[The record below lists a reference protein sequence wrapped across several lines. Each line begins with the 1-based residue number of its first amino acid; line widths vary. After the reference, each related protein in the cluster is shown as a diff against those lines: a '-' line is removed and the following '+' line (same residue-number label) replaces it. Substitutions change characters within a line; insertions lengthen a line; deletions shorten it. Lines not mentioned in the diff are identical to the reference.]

1 MVLFNI
7 PLTTPLCGVGAKE
20 GWIVNADPRMLLLLS
35 YYRDA
40 ELRGANL
47 LFRLMSHLDDADSQ
61 VKLSLHLAD
70 ETRHAWLWTK
80 RITDL
85 GGAPTKVADGYQT
98 RIGLRVVPRNL
109 IDILALTVVVE
120 ERSYQRY
127 TEHANRPDVDAETL
141 AVLNEVTKDE
151 KWHIAW
157 IKGKLEELAAVEGIA
172 DRMHEALAR
181 YREIDRH
188 VYAELLEKERATFA
202 TPASA
207 ALAV

>member
-1 MVLFNI
+1 M
-7 PLTTPLCGVGAKE
+7 A
-20 GWIVNADPRMLLLLS
+20 ADPRVILMLN

-47 LFRLMSHLDDADSQ
+47 LFRLMSHLDDPDSQ

-85 GGAPTKVADGYQT
+85 GGDPAKVADGYQT

-127 TEHANRPDVDAETL
+127 MEHAQRPNVDPETL
-141 AVLNEVTKDE
+141 ALLGEVTKDE

-157 IKGKLEELAAVEGIA
+157 IKGKLEEIAATEGGSE
-172 DRMHEALAR
+172 RMNEALER
-181 YREIDRH
+181 YREIDQQ
-188 VYAELLEKERATFA
+188 VYGELLAKERATFGEDL
-202 TPASA
+202 SEA
-207 ALAV
+207 AAV

>member
-1 MVLFNI
+1 M
-7 PLTTPLCGVGAKE
+7 A
-20 GWIVNADPRMLLLLS
+20 ADPRTILLLN

-47 LFRLMSHLDDADSQ
+47 LFRLMSHLDDPDSQ

-70 ETRHAWLWTK
+70 ETRHAWLWIK

-85 GGAPTKVADGYQT
+85 GGNAAKVADGYQT

-120 ERSYQRY
+120 ERSHDRY
-127 TEHANRPDVDAETL
+127 TSHAERDDVDPETL
-141 AVLNEVTKDE
+141 EIVKEDTKDG

-157 IKGKLEELAAVEGIA
+157 IKGNLEETGVADGGVE
-172 DRMHEALAR
+172 RMNEPWER
-181 YREIDRH
+181 YREIDRQ
-188 VYAELLEKERATFA
+188 VYGELLAKERAAFGE
-202 TPASA
+202 PLLVA
-207 ALAV
+207 AWLVEFF

>member
-1 MVLFNI
+1 MI
-7 PLTTPLCGVGAKE
+7 
-20 GWIVNADPRMLLLLS
+20 LLMN

-47 LFRLMSHLDDADSQ
+47 LFRLMSHLDDPDSQ

-85 GGAPTKVADGYQT
+85 GGEPAKVGDGYQT

-120 ERSYQRY
+120 ERSFQRY
-127 TEHANRPDVDAETL
+127 TEHSQRTSVDRETRDL
-141 AVLNEVTKDE
+141 LREVTKDE

-157 IKGKLEELAAVEGIA
+157 IRAKLEEIAAAEEGGVR
-172 DRMHEALAR
+172 RMNEALDR
-181 YREIDRH
+181 YREIDRQ
-188 VYAELLEKERATFA
+188 VYGELLEKERATFGEG
-202 TPASA
+202 TLEQA
-207 ALAV
+207 AV

>member
-1 MVLFNI
+1 MA
-7 PLTTPLCGVGAKE
+7 T
-20 GWIVNADPRMLLLLS
+20 DPRVILLMN

-61 VKLSLHLAD
+61 TKLSLHLAD

-80 RITDL
+80 RINDL
-85 GGAPTKVADGYQT
+85 GGTPAKIADGYQS

-127 TEHANRPDVDAETL
+127 SEHAQRPNIDPDTL
-141 AVLNEVTKDE
+141 TLLREVTKDE

-157 IKGKLEELAAVEGIA
+157 MKAKLEEMAAAEGGA
-172 DRMHEALAR
+172 ERMNEALER
-181 YREIDRH
+181 YREIDRQ
-188 VYAELLEKERATFA
+188 VYAELLAKERAAFGDTA
-202 TPASA
+202 HQA
-207 ALAV
+207 AAG

>member
-1 MVLFNI
+1 MS
-7 PLTTPLCGVGAKE
+7 
-20 GWIVNADPRMLLLLS
+20 ADPRLLLLMS

-47 LFRLMSHLDDADSQ
+47 LFRLMSHLDDPDSQ

-85 GGAPTKVADGYQT
+85 GGAPTRVADGYQT

-109 IDILALTVVVE
+109 LDILALTVVVE
-120 ERSYQRY
+120 ERSHQRY
-127 TEHANRPDVDAETL
+127 TEHAARPDVDPETL
-141 AVLNEVTKDE
+141 AVLTEVTKDE

-157 IKGKLEELAAVEGIA
+157 IRGKLEEVAAAAGGAE
-172 DRMHEALAR
+172 RMNEALDR
-181 YREIDRH
+181 YREIDRQ
-188 VYAELLEKERATFA
+188 VYSELLAKERAAFA
-202 TPASA
+202 EPNFR

>member
-1 MVLFNI
+1 M
-7 PLTTPLCGVGAKE
+7 A
-20 GWIVNADPRMLLLLS
+20 ADPRLLLLMN

-61 VKLSLHLAD
+61 TKLSLHLAD

-80 RITDL
+80 RIHDL
-85 GGAPTKVADGYQT
+85 GGAPARIADGYQT

-127 TEHANRPDVDAETL
+127 TDHAERPDVDPQTRAL
-141 AVLNEVTKDE
+141 LREVTKDE

-157 IKGKLEELAAVEGIA
+157 IREKLEEIAAAEGRVE
-172 DRMHEALAR
+172 RMHEALER
-181 YREIDRH
+181 YREIDGQ
-188 VYAELLEKERATFA
+188 VYGELLAKERAAFGD
-202 TPASA
+202 A
-207 ALAV
+207 ALETETQPANP

>member
-1 MVLFNI
+1 M
-7 PLTTPLCGVGAKE
+7 A
-20 GWIVNADPRMLLLLS
+20 ADPRVILLMN

-47 LFRLMSHLDDADSQ
+47 LFRLMAHLNDPDSQ

-85 GGAPTKVADGYQT
+85 GGAPTTIADGYQT

-109 IDILALTVVVE
+109 VDILALTVVVE

-127 TEHANRPDVDAETL
+127 TEHAQRPDVDPETRALL
-141 AVLNEVTKDE
+141 AEVTKDE

-157 IKGKLEELAAVEGIA
+157 IKAKLEEIAAADGGVERTHA
-172 DRMHEALAR
+172 ALAR
-181 YREIDRH
+181 YRDIDGQ
-188 VYAELLEKERATFA
+188 VYGELLAKERATFGEA
-202 TPASA
+202 TPHA
-207 ALAV
+207 APV